1 MLEAVIF
8 DMDGVIVDSEPLHY
22 AAESRIFALL
32 GVEVPDAERHSF
44 IGMAGAGM
52 WKAVR
57 ESRGMEMTVEEL
69 REFDRKVRLEFFAG
83 VERIDPVAGALELL
97 AGLNRRGTKTALASS
112 SSPELIELV
121 LKRLGVRG
129 LFDAVVS
136 GDTVPRGKPAPDIY
150 LRAAELLNARPAN
163 CIAIEDSRNGV
174 MSAKGAGMRC
184 VAYRNLNSPGQ
195 DLDAADMIIDD
206 FRLLREEDLRA
217 LAGG

>member
-22 AAESRIFALL
+22 AAESRIFA
-32 GVEVPDAERHSF
+32 
-44 IGMAGAGM
+44 
-52 WKAVR
+52 
-57 ESRGMEMTVEEL
+57 
-69 REFDRKVRLEFFAG
+69 
-83 VERIDPVAGALELL
+83 LL

-136 GDTVPRGKPAPDIY
+136 GDTAPRGKPAPDIY

-184 VAYRNLNSPGQ
+184 VAYRNPNSPGQ